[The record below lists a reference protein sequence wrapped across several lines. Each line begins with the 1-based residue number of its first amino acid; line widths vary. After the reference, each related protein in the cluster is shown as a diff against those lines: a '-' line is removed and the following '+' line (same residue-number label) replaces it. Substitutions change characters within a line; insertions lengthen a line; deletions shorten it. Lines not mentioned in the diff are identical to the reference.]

1 LRALSLVLWFAWR
14 GAVRSRRAVRRLMFA
29 AFASF
34 GPGVVLLE
42 RGSIAN
48 ARRDP
53 RAVRVGAG
61 SVIGGELLVFGHGG
75 TIEVGEWC
83 FVGEGTRIWSAER
96 VTIGNRVL
104 ISHGVNIHDN
114 DAHPRDPVERHAQF
128 RSIARDGHPAAL
140 DAIAARPVTIC
151 DDVWIGFNAT
161 ILKGVTIGPRSII
174 AAGSIVTRDVPCDSL
189 FIGGAVA
196 GPAT

>member
-1 LRALSLVLWFAWR
+1 LRAVSLVVWFGWR
-14 GAVRSRRAVRRLMFA
+14 GAIRVRRSIRRLMFA

-34 GPGVVLLE
+34 GPDVVLLD

-53 RAVRVGAG
+53 RAIRVGAG

-75 TIEVGEWC
+75 TIEMGEWC
-83 FVGEGTRIWSAER
+83 FVGEGTRIWAAER
-96 VTIGNRVL
+96 VAIGYRVL

-114 DAHPRDPVERHAQF
+114 DAHPRDPIERHAQF
-128 RSIARDGHPAAL
+128 RSIARDGHPTTIES
-140 DAIAARPVTIC
+140 IAARAVTIG

-174 AAGSIVTRDVPCDSL
+174 AAGSIVTHDVPSDSL

-196 GPAT
+196 GPAA